1 MMLRFYLVSPFQ
13 FIKQAMMNKKPPF
26 SFLGLVAVAAAAAI
40 VLPACSESRTAGD
53 EQKQQAQ
60 QQRPAP
66 MVGVVMVHAGP
77 VVTQVDLPGRLAAHR
92 VADVRPQVGGII
104 KKRLFEEGSQVKAR
118 QANGSDRKSVV

>member
-1 MMLRFYLVSPFQ
+1 
-13 FIKQAMMNKKPPF
+13 MNKKPPF

-40 VLPACSESRTAGD
+40 VLPACSESRAAGD

-66 MVGVVMVHAGP
+66 MVGVVTMHAGP
-77 VVTQVDLPGRLAAHR
+77 VVTQADLPGRLAAHR

-104 KKRLFEEGSQVKAR
+104 
-118 QANGSDRKSVV
+118 DRKSTRLNSSHTTISYAVFCLKKKIV